1 MLLPIFTNK
10 TKKILTMKQQPII
23 FLCSPKAQRIKFFI
37 PYSAT
42 DIRAEIKKLNTS
54 YYHPTQKLWS
64 VLNTADN
71 FEKLKQILG
80 PETMLE
86 SKQMQNAPIPI
97 RVKTMADGAWEALEK
112 VEQNIIL
119 MGYSRNTWKN
129 YRSELLQFFSYFDG
143 REFTSIRKEE
153 IESFIAMLIT
163 KHKISNT
170 KQNQLINAI
179 KFYYEK
185 VLGQPREFYDI
196 QRPKK
201 AKELPNVLSMQEV
214 RRLINSPDNLKHKA
228 MLYLIYSAGLR
239 SGELLKLRVRD
250 IRTEQGYIF
259 IKGAKG
265 KKDRRTVL
273 SEKILV
279 LLRKYYKQYRPAY
292 WLFEGQDGGQYSAR
306 SLQAVFRKAAE
317 KSNINP
323 WATLHT
329 LRHSFATHC
338 LQNGLNLRQVQVM
351 LGHSNPKTTEIYTHV
366 LEISNRVLKSPLDLM
381 ENI

>member
-1 MLLPIFTNK
+1 
-10 TKKILTMKQQPII
+10 MKQHPII
-23 FLCSPKAQRIKFFI
+23 YQCSPKAQRIKFYI
-37 PYSAT
+37 PYAALE
-42 DIRAEIKKLNTS
+42 IRAAVKKLNTS
-54 YYHPTQKLWS
+54 FYHPTQKLWS
-64 VLNTADN
+64 VVNTNEN

-80 PETMLE
+80 PGTTIE
-86 SKQMQNAPIPI
+86 SRQFQTAPIPAKKLGNEA
-97 RVKTMADGAWEALEK
+97 VEALEK
-112 VEQNIIL
+112 VEQSIIL
-119 MGYSRNTWKN
+119 KGYSRNTLKN
-129 YRSELLQFFSYFDG
+129 YRNELIQFFSYFEG
-143 REFTSIRKEE
+143 RDYKTIRKEE
-153 IESFIAMLIT
+153 IESFVAMLIS

-185 VLGQPREFYDI
+185 VLGQPREFYNI

-214 RRLINSPDNLKHKA
+214 SRLINTPDNIKHKA

-239 SGELLKLRVRD
+239 SGELLKLRIRD
-250 IRTEQGYIF
+250 IQTDQGYIF

-273 SEKILV
+273 SEKLLILM
-279 LLRKYYKQYRPAY
+279 REYYKQYRPAY
-292 WLFEGQDGGQYSAR
+292 WLFEGQDGGQYTAR

-338 LQNGLNLRQVQVM
+338 LQNGMNLRQVQLM
-351 LGHSNPKTTEIYTHV
+351 LGHSSSKTTEIYTHV
-366 LEISNRVLKSPLDLM
+366 LEISNKVLKSPLDML
-381 ENI
+381 ENV

>member
-1 MLLPIFTNK
+1 
-10 TKKILTMKQQPII
+10 MKQHPII
-23 FLCSPKAQRIKFFI
+23 YQCSPKAQRIKFYI
-37 PYSAT
+37 PYAALE
-42 DIRAEIKKLNTS
+42 IRAAVKKLNTS
-54 YYHPTQKLWS
+54 FYHPTQKLWS
-64 VLNTADN
+64 VVNTNEN

-80 PETMLE
+80 PGTTIE
-86 SKQMQNAPIPI
+86 SRQFQTAPIPAKKLGNEA
-97 RVKTMADGAWEALEK
+97 VEALEK
-112 VEQNIIL
+112 IEQSIIL
-119 MGYSRNTWKN
+119 KGYSRNTLKN
-129 YRSELLQFFSYFDG
+129 YRNELIQFFSYFEG
-143 REFTSIRKEE
+143 RNYKTIRKEE
-153 IESFIAMLIT
+153 IESFVAMLIS

-185 VLGQPREFYDI
+185 VLDQPREFYNI

-214 RRLINSPDNLKHKA
+214 SKLINTPDNIKHKA

-239 SGELLKLRVRD
+239 SGELLKLRIRD
-250 IRTEQGYIF
+250 IQTDQGYIF

-273 SEKILV
+273 SEKLLI
-279 LLRKYYKQYRPAY
+279 LLREYFKQYRPAY

-338 LQNGLNLRQVQVM
+338 LQNGMNLRQVQVL
-351 LGHSNPKTTEIYTHV
+351 LGHSSPKTTEIYTHV
-366 LEISNRVLKSPLDLM
+366 LEISNKVLKSPLDM
-381 ENI
+381 MKNV

>member
-1 MLLPIFTNK
+1 ME
-10 TKKILTMKQQPII
+10 QRPII
-23 FLCSPKAQRIKFFI
+23 YQCSAKAQRIKFFI
-37 PYSAT
+37 PYSALE
-42 DIRAEIKKLNTS
+42 IRAAVKKLNTS
-54 YYHPTQKLWS
+54 FYHPTQKLWS
-64 VLNTADN
+64 VVNTADN

-80 PETMLE
+80 PDTALE
-86 SKQMQNAPIPI
+86 SSQFQTARIP
-97 RVKTMADGAWEALEK
+97 VKKLGNEAVEALEK
-112 VEQNIIL
+112 VEQSIIL
-119 MGYSRNTWKN
+119 KGYSRNTLKN
-129 YRSELLQFFSYFDG
+129 YRNELIQFFSYFDG
-143 REFTSIRKEE
+143 REFKTIRKEE
-153 IESFIAMLIT
+153 IESFVAMLISR
-163 KHKISNT
+163 HKISNT

-214 RRLINSPDNLKHKA
+214 SRLINIPDNLKHKA

-239 SGELLKLRVRD
+239 SGELLKLRIRD
-250 IRTEQGYIF
+250 IQTDQGYIF

-273 SEKILV
+273 SEKLLI

-292 WLFEGQDGGQYSAR
+292 WLFEGQSGGQYTAR
-306 SLQAVFRKAAE
+306 SLQQVFRKAAE
-317 KSNINP
+317 RSNINP

-338 LQNGLNLRQVQVM
+338 LQNGMNLRQVQVM
-351 LGHSNPKTTEIYTHV
+351 LGHSSPKTTEIYTHV
-366 LEISNRVLKSPLDLM
+366 LEISNKVLKSPLDFM
-381 ENI
+381 ENV

>member
-1 MLLPIFTNK
+1 
-10 TKKILTMKQQPII
+10 MKQHPII
-23 FLCSPKAQRIKFFI
+23 YQCSPKAQRIKFFI
-37 PYSAT
+37 PYSALE
-42 DIRAEIKKLNTS
+42 IRAAVKKLNTS
-54 YYHPTQKLWS
+54 FYHPNQQLWS
-64 VLNTADN
+64 VVNTTEN

-80 PETMLE
+80 PGTTIE
-86 SKQMQNAPIPI
+86 SRQFQTAPIPAKKLGNEA
-97 RVKTMADGAWEALEK
+97 VEALEK
-112 VEQNIIL
+112 VEQSIIL
-119 MGYSRNTWKN
+119 KGYSRNTLKN
-129 YRSELLQFFSYFDG
+129 YRNELIQFFSYFEG
-143 REFTSIRKEE
+143 RDYKAIRKEE
-153 IESFIAMLIT
+153 IESFVAMLIS

-214 RRLINSPDNLKHKA
+214 RRLINTPDNIKHKA

-239 SGELLKLRVRD
+239 SGELLKLRIRD
-250 IRTEQGYIF
+250 IQTEQGYIF

-273 SEKILV
+273 SEKLLI
-279 LLRKYYKQYRPAY
+279 LLREYYKQYRPAY
-292 WLFEGQDGGQYSAR
+292 WLFEGQDGGQYTAR

-338 LQNGLNLRQVQVM
+338 LQNGMNLRQVQVL
-351 LGHSNPKTTEIYTHV
+351 LGHSSPKTTEIYTHV
-366 LEISNRVLKSPLDLM
+366 LEISNKVLKSPLDMM
-381 ENI
+381 ENV